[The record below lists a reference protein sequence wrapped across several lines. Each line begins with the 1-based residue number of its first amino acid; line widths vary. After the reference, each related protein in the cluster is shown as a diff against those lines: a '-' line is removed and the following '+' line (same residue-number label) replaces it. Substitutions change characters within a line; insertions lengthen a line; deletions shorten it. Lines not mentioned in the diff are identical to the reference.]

1 LWQFRN
7 DIYHQDNEGKI
18 ARYKL
23 EDLERDMEKL
33 WARHIELLPK
43 LWDFQKQHFDR
54 RQPIVDLRYESKKC
68 WATLAK
74 LYLDEAESNRHGS
87 LSNIDQTN
95 GLRTGVG

>member
-1 LWQFRN
+1 M
-7 DIYHQDNEGKI
+7 I
-18 ARYKL
+18 ARHKL
-23 EDLERDMEKL
+23 KALERDMEKL

-54 RQPIVDLRYESKKC
+54 RQRIVDLRYESKKC

-95 GLRTGVG
+95 VLRTGVG